1 MSDHPVHSYT
11 NGELTVFWRPEICQ
25 HSGICARGLPRV
37 FSPRRRPWI
46 DMDAAS
52 TDEIEGQVGRCP
64 TGALSCERV
73 ES

>member
-1 MSDHPVHSYT
+1 MPDSHVHRYA

-25 HSGICARGLPRV
+25 HSGICARGLLPV
-37 FSPRRRPWI
+37 FNPRRRPWI

-52 TDEIEGQVGRCP
+52 TDEIEAQVGRCP
-64 TGALSCERV
+64 SGALSCERV